1 MIAEKRALGRGLSAL
16 ISENLKEAEAHGSKA
31 IPIALIAANPYQPRR
46 NFDTLEL
53 QQLSASIRENGV
65 LQPILVREKDGGY
78 QIIAGERRWRASS
91 MAGLKDIPAVVA
103 KVDDKKMLEI
113 AIVENVQRQNLNP
126 IEEANAYK
134 SMLDGLGYKQEEVA
148 KKMGKSR
155 EYVSNMIRLLK
166 LPEDVQKLLSEGKIT
181 MGHARAIVNTE
192 DPSSFIE
199 QILGNNLSV
208 RDTEN
213 LVKEKKL
220 GVVTP
225 TNENVNDA
233 KSRAFKAFD
242 SDCDVKEVSK
252 IIEDTL
258 GMRVRIIDSKY
269 KGGEVR
275 ISFLSYEQLDLL
287 MQKLCGDKLNF

>member
-16 ISENLKEAEAHGSKA
+16 ISENLKEAESQGSKA
-31 IPIALIAANPYQPRR
+31 IPMALIAANPFQPRR
-46 NFDTLEL
+46 NFDALEL
-53 QQLSASIRENGV
+53 EQLSASIQENGV
-65 LQPILVREKDGGY
+65 LQPILVREKDCGY

-91 MAGLKDIPAVVA
+91 MAGLKDIPAMIV

-134 SMLDGLGYKQEEVA
+134 NMLDELGYKQEEVA

-166 LPEDVQKLLSEGKIT
+166 LPEDVQRLVSEGKIS

-192 DPSSFIE
+192 DPSSYIK
-199 QILGNNLSV
+199 QILDNNLSV

-213 LVKEKKL
+213 LVKDRKS
-220 GVVTP
+220 GAITSI
-225 TNENVNDA
+225 NDNA
-233 KSRAFKAFD
+233 KDVKSRAFKTFD
-242 SDCDVKEVSK
+242 SDCDIAEVSK
-252 IIEDTL
+252 IIEEAL
-258 GMRVRIIDSKY
+258 GMRVRIVDSKY

-275 ISFLSYEQLDLL
+275 ISFLSYEQLDSL

>member
-16 ISENLKEAEAHGSKA
+16 ISENLKDVEAQGAKT
-31 IPIALIAANPYQPRR
+31 IPMALVAANPYQPRR
-46 NFDTLEL
+46 NFDALEL
-53 QQLSASIRENGV
+53 QQLSASIQENGV

-78 QIIAGERRWRASS
+78 QIIAGERRWRASG
-91 MAGLKDIPAVVA
+91 MAGLKDIPAVTV

-134 SMLDGLGYKQEEVA
+134 SMLDELGYKQEEVA
-148 KKMGKSR
+148 KRMGKSR
-155 EYVSNMIRLLK
+155 EYISNMIRLLK
-166 LPEDVQKLLSEGKIT
+166 LPEDVQQLVCDGKIS

-192 DPSSFIE
+192 DPSSYIKK
-199 QILGNNLSV
+199 ILDNNLSV
-208 RDTEN
+208 RDTES
-213 LVKEKKL
+213 LVKDSKL
-220 GVVTP
+220 GAIT
-225 TNENVNDA
+225 TINDNNKDA
-233 KSRAFKAFD
+233 KSRAFKTFD
-242 SDCDVKEVSK
+242 SDCDIEEVSK
-252 IIEDTL
+252 IIEDAL

-287 MQKLCGDKLNF
+287 MQRLCGDKLNF